1 MTKQEL
7 IQVLNKEDARLPY
20 EDFSFKHLKARC
32 LINAKPLKT
41 WTKKEFIKTVCKRGR
56 AGERF
61 KTFKLAEIKE
71 HFLKNVCG
79 SYFKINYLRVDAY
92 LGIDPEV
99 SQQQRLNDLFIK

>member
-7 IQVLNKEDARLPY
+7 IQALKKEDARLPY
-20 EDFSFKHLKARC
+20 EYLSFKQLKERC

-56 AGERF
+56 QGERF

-79 SYFKINYLRVDAY
+79 SYFQINYFRVDAY
-92 LGIDPEV
+92 LCIDPEV
-99 SQQQRLNDLFIK
+99 SEQQRLNELFY

>member
-1 MTKQEL
+1 MTRQEL
-7 IQVLNKEDARLPY
+7 IQVLRKEDARLPY

-79 SYFKINYLRVDAY
+79 SYFQINFFRVDAY
-92 LGIDPEV
+92 LGIDLEV
-99 SQQQRLNDLFIK
+99 SQQQRLNDLFY

>member
-7 IQVLNKEDARLPY
+7 IQVLNKDNASFPY
-20 EDFSFKHLKARC
+20 EYLSFKQLKERC
-32 LINAKPLKT
+32 LMNAKPLKT

-79 SYFKINYLRVDAY
+79 SYFDINYFRVDAY

-99 SQQQRLNDLFIK
+99 SEQQRLNELFY

>member
-7 IQVLNKEDARLPY
+7 IHVLKKDNASLPY

-32 LINAKPLKT
+32 LINAKPLNA

-56 AGERF
+56 VGERF
-61 KTFKLAEIKE
+61 KSFKLAEIKA

-79 SYFKINYLRVDAY
+79 SYYKINLLRVDAY
-92 LGIDPEV
+92 LGVDPEV
-99 SQQQRLNDLFIK
+99 SQQQRLNDLFFN